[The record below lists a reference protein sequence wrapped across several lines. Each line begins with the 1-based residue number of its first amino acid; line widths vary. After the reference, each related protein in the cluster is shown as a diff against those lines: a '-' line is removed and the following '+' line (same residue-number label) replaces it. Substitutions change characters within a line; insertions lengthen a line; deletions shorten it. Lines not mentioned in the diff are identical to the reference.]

1 MQHAHTMKDNLLFL
15 FRKSFSFDKSLF
27 VSVIARIPVNILI
40 PLITSY
46 LTKYMTSITLGQTDS
61 GRFLAY
67 VLSCSVMILALT
79 LVNNYTAAKIKYD
92 TMFVRLRYLGSISDK
107 NMEAD
112 YQNVEA
118 PSGQLLAQ
126 KAKSAVY
133 SSSSGAEQMFDQLV
147 GIFSSVF
154 GLITYSVLVFRVI
167 PWGILLL
174 SAAGVADFFVGLR
187 FSKWQRDNRDQWA
200 EYDRRLNYLN
210 NKAGDY
216 RAAKDV
222 RLFGLGSWLETLYG
236 DYFRSRVYWYR
247 REENHRLVIQWEGLL
262 LAFVRDGLIYGMLIY
277 QLFARQMEVSD
288 FIFYF
293 TIITQYSVWV
303 FGLMN
308 NFVALK
314 TSSYTAEE
322 IRRFLEMPDC
332 FRHGEGAPVPEEETC
347 QIIFDHVGFR
357 YADAGQDTLEDLDFT
372 IRKGEKVA
380 IVGVNG
386 AGKTTLV
393 KLLCGLYA
401 PTRGRILVGGR
412 DIREYDINDYYALY
426 SVVFQDIYLMP
437 TTIARNI
444 ALTEE
449 ERIDK
454 DNLRRAIALSG
465 LETKIAD
472 LPRKEDTLLMKGIQE
487 KGIDLSGGEKQKLAL
502 ARALYKDGRM
512 LVLDEPTA
520 ALDPIAESEVY
531 QKYSEMTSGR
541 TAVFISH
548 RLASTRFCDTILVLE
563 GGRIVEK
570 GTHDQ
575 LMELGGKYADM
586 FRIQSQYYREGA
598 QDEQ

>member
-1 MQHAHTMKDNLLFL
+1 M
-15 FRKSFSFDKSLF
+15 
-27 VSVIARIPVNILI
+27 
-40 PLITSY
+40 
-46 LTKYMTSITLGQTDS
+46 
-61 GRFLAY
+61 
-67 VLSCSVMILALT
+67 
-79 LVNNYTAAKIKYD
+79 
-92 TMFVRLRYLGSISDK
+92 
-107 NMEAD
+107 
-112 YQNVEA
+112 
-118 PSGQLLAQ
+118 
-126 KAKSAVY
+126 
-133 SSSSGAEQMFDQLV
+133 
-147 GIFSSVF
+147 
-154 GLITYSVLVFRVI
+154 FRVI

>member
-1 MQHAHTMKDNLLFL
+1 
-15 FRKSFSFDKSLF
+15 
-27 VSVIARIPVNILI
+27 
-40 PLITSY
+40 
-46 LTKYMTSITLGQTDS
+46 
-61 GRFLAY
+61 
-67 VLSCSVMILALT
+67 
-79 LVNNYTAAKIKYD
+79 
-92 TMFVRLRYLGSISDK
+92 
-107 NMEAD
+107 
-112 YQNVEA
+112 
-118 PSGQLLAQ
+118 
-126 KAKSAVY
+126 
-133 SSSSGAEQMFDQLV
+133 MFDQLV

-347 QIIFDHVGFR
+347 QD
-357 YADAGQDTLEDLDFT
+357 
-372 IRKGEKVA
+372 RK
-380 IVGVNG
+380 
-386 AGKTTLV
+386 
-393 KLLCGLYA
+393 
-401 PTRGRILVGGR
+401 
-412 DIREYDINDYYALY
+412 
-426 SVVFQDIYLMP
+426 SVV
-437 TTIARNI
+437 
-444 ALTEE
+444 
-449 ERIDK
+449 
-454 DNLRRAIALSG
+454 
-465 LETKIAD
+465 
-472 LPRKEDTLLMKGIQE
+472 
-487 KGIDLSGGEKQKLAL
+487 
-502 ARALYKDGRM
+502 
-512 LVLDEPTA
+512 
-520 ALDPIAESEVY
+520 
-531 QKYSEMTSGR
+531 
-541 TAVFISH
+541 
-548 RLASTRFCDTILVLE
+548 
-563 GGRIVEK
+563 
-570 GTHDQ
+570 
-575 LMELGGKYADM
+575 
-586 FRIQSQYYREGA
+586 
-598 QDEQ
+598 